1 MEQTDFENWD
11 ETRYSELNAYFR
23 IKIKTLLESDPFL
36 REMVEQQN
44 SIGLPDL
51 VGRMTLSDQQRWAEF
66 LVLDRIKLQIDI
78 QNHLEG
84 KGIPYNPQHGFT
96 SDLTDRE
103 NYW

>member
-1 MEQTDFENWD
+1 MEQNDLENWD
-11 ETRYSELNAYFR
+11 EARYSELNAYFR

-44 SIGLPDL
+44 SVGLPDL

-84 KGIPYNPQHGFT
+84 KGKPYSPQHGFT
-96 SDLTDRE
+96 SDLTDGE